1 MATTRKVP
9 LTCRLNLRHRWQTRS
24 TEDGNRWK
32 ACVHC
37 DREKETTNIDVH
49 LFH

>member
-1 MATTRKVP
+1 MATGRKIP
-9 LTCRLNLRHRWQTRS
+9 LTCRLNVRHQWRSRS

-32 ACVHC
+32 ACAHC